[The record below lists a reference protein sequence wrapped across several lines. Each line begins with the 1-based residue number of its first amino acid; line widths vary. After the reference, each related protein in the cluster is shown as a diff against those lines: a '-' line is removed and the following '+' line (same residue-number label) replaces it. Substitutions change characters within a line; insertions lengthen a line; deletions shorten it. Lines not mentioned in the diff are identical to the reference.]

1 VSYRI
6 YRMRMAN
13 GEHVR
18 VLDDQRTG
26 LSVWYPNLYCTTQLR
41 NIGRS
46 PNTIEATLRDI
57 MILLDYND
65 RFDIDLEERIRRP
78 DFFSVAEIDGLCDDA
93 TRRRR
98 KRTAQKGSVT
108 AITPR
113 TRHERSDTVS
123 TNQYYRRLSHIASY
137 LQWLC
142 HHILG
147 IYGTRDDANAIS
159 AFVEAIRARR
169 PQIPDTESDAAKS
182 LTHEVF
188 DRLFDVIRP
197 EAPDNPFRDPVVA
210 RRNVVIMH
218 MLGELGIRA
227 GELHGIQL
235 GDIDFQAA
243 TVKICKRPDDSA
255 DPRHLRPRTKTK
267 GREIPA
273 SSWLITAIYQY
284 VVNDR

>member
-1 VSYRI
+1 MSYRI